1 MPSAR
6 LKISA
11 PEKPNDKVL
20 LRLFCESKTLVANN
34 HCLQIQARTV
44 SQMAVSLLQL
54 MREAETHLGQLVNML
69 RAPGVATLPGAVAIV
84 AVKAAGSI
92 AQQRPFFMNKVLPV
106 LIALGSAQVGFL
118 HIALRCFDGSVFTCK
133 VGSIQ
138 AVHTATDINRMMTCY
153 MVYITGRVQAQLTPL

>member
-118 HIALRCFDGSVFTCK
+118 HIALRCFDGSV
-133 VGSIQ
+133 
-138 AVHTATDINRMMTCY
+138 
-153 MVYITGRVQAQLTPL
+153 